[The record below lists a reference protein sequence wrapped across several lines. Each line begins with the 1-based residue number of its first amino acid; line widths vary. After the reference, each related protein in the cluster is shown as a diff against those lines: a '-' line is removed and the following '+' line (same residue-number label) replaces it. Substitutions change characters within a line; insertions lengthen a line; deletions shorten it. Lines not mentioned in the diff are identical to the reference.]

1 MTYEEKRAWI
11 RLVVNVAAY
20 AAYVSII
27 LDRANGR
34 PLPGVPYAAT
44 LLWTIGA
51 AAAMLM
57 AMASWDRFWI
67 ANTIYL
73 SLVLSTVLASA
84 IKVTAY
90 RRGLPRW

>member
-27 LDRANGR
+27 LDRANG
-34 PLPGVPYAAT
+34 L
-44 LLWTIGA
+44 
-51 AAAMLM
+51 
-57 AMASWDRFWI
+57 

-73 SLVLSTVLASA
+73 SLVLSTVLASV

-90 RRGLPRW
+90 RWGLPRW